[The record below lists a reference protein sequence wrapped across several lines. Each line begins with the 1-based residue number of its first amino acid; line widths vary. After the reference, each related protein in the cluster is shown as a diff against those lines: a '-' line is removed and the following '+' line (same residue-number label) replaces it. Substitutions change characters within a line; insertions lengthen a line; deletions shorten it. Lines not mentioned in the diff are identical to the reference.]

1 MYGYDDLYNSPL
13 VYRPHQR
20 TRGPLLPVGH
30 VLDEI
35 ADQAFDEAVPEIYGG
50 FFDSMLS
57 GVGKWAKG
65 VVDPQQR
72 LQNWKDRIEALAE
85 RWEAFDASGD
95 SQADTIAHK
104 MIKLAAKIKDREPG
118 WRPDEEIN
126 DILARYAEGA
136 ALGFQRKKRKGKKAL
151 KKQAIVEEAAEQ
163 AAEET
168 MGALYGGK
176 RRRAARRARREAL
189 AAPRA
194 PLRTAAKLPSIY
206 PEQYTAFGQETM
218 GALYG
223 AILGIPT
230 RPEERIAKIDLRLER
245 LMHKGP
251 GPFPKR
257 RKRRIQ
263 HLQRIRSKLA
273 GYGAVDPFDGI
284 GDAVADQL
292 YG

>member
-1 MYGYDDLYNSPL
+1 
-13 VYRPHQR
+13 
-20 TRGPLLPVGH
+20 
-30 VLDEI
+30 
-35 ADQAFDEAVPEIYGG
+35 
-50 FFDSMLS
+50 
-57 GVGKWAKG
+57 
-65 VVDPQQR
+65 
-72 LQNWKDRIEALAE
+72 
-85 RWEAFDASGD
+85 
-95 SQADTIAHK
+95 

-151 KKQAIVEEAAEQ
+151 KKQAI
-163 AAEET
+163 
-168 MGALYGGK
+168 GGK